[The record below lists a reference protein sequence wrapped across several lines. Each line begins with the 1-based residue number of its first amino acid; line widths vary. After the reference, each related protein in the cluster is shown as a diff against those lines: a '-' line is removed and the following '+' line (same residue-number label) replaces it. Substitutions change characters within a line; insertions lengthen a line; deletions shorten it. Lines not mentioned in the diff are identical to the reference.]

1 MERSP
6 SEIEDSQVAASG
18 AADDVDAREPE
29 DTPSSLGLLG
39 SLGRM
44 VFVWA
49 PVSLPL
55 RGLAAAFAALKYR
68 NYRLI
73 WFGAMLSNI
82 GTWIANL
89 AKSWLVYEM
98 AGPYWLGVDTLVT
111 WLPMMLLLPFSGV
124 LADRFDQ
131 RRILQTTNLTLMAV
145 SGIVASLNYFDMLE
159 LWHLLTMSCVLGT
172 VQAVA
177 VPANQSLLPRLVD
190 KADLSNAVALNAM
203 QFNISRAIGPAIGG
217 YALATLGA
225 TGSFALNATSFVAI
239 LIALLLV
246 RVPQASIAMRPR
258 SVLGGFTDA
267 FAYLRTRPDIIMIE
281 LMVLITG
288 LGIAP
293 VMYMLPPLARAFA
306 GEDVSILSWV
316 ITEELRFSLLLS
328 SYGLGAILGAMAL
341 AARARRAPA
350 PWRAFPTLL
359 VLGALQVLIAKP
371 MWHFGVTMLLVS
383 LTGMMVTSTL
393 NRLFAVV
400 LGSVPAG
407 IRGRMSS
414 IHVLTFSIGLALGG
428 VVSGYLVGYIGI
440 FRVFESFG
448 LMIYAGAAIL
458 ALCTRHFAVQV
469 QHDRESLGAGN
480 MA

>member
-1 MERSP
+1 MKP
-6 SEIEDSQVAASG
+6 ATADVT
-18 AADDVDAREPE
+18 DDVDTRDDAANG

-44 VFVWA
+44 VFVSA

-55 RGLAAAFAALKYR
+55 RGLSAAFAALKYR

-89 AKSWLVYEM
+89 AKSWLVFEI
-98 AGPYWLGVDTLVT
+98 AGPYWLGVDTFIT
-111 WLPMMLLLPFSGV
+111 WLPMMLLLPFSGA

-131 RRILQTTNLTLMAV
+131 RRILQFTNVSLMAI
-145 SGIVASLNYFDMLE
+145 SGVIALLNYFSMLE
-159 LWHLLTMSCVLGT
+159 LWHLLSMSVMLGT
-172 VQAVA
+172 MQAIA

-190 KADLSNAVALNAM
+190 KPDLSNAVALNAM
-203 QFNISRAIGPAIGG
+203 QFNISRALGPAIGG

-225 TGSFALNATSFVAI
+225 TGSFALNAMSFVTI
-239 LIALLLV
+239 LIALVLIK
-246 RVPQASIAMRPR
+246 VPVDISAVKPR
-258 SVLGGFTDA
+258 SVLTGFADA
-267 FAYLRTRPDIIMIE
+267 FRYLQTRPDIIMIE
-281 LMVLITG
+281 LMVLITA

-293 VMYMLPPLARAFA
+293 VMYMLPPLARAFS
-306 GEDVSILSWV
+306 GEQITILGWV
-316 ITEELRFSLLLS
+316 ITDELRFSLLLS
-328 SYGLGAILGAMAL
+328 SYGVGAILGAMAL

-350 PWRAFPTLL
+350 PWRSFPTLL

-371 MWHFGVTMLLVS
+371 MWHFGLTMVLVGLS
-383 LTGMMVTSTL
+383 GMMVTSTL

-414 IHVLTFSIGLALGG
+414 IHVLTFSIGLASGG
-428 VVSGYLVGYIGI
+428 MVSGWLVDRVGI
-440 FRVFESFG
+440 FQVFAYFG
-448 LMIYAGAAIL
+448 LMIYFGAAAL
-458 ALCTRHFAVQV
+458 AICTRVWSVQV
-469 QHDRESLGAGN
+469 QQESDLQVAGKS
-480 MA
+480 A